1 MYLLISQMFYSK
13 TSDFVIKVK
22 KKKKKEN
29 EKVKII
35 IPYIL
40 SKSA

>member
-1 MYLLISQMFYSK
+1 MYLLISQMFCSK

-22 KKKKKEN
+22 KKIKEN